1 MRCSRTGCGK
11 EGDGKF
17 CDECGAKMVDERMD
31 TVVICSGKLEDDSP
45 CGAELE
51 PSQKFCKNCGVKVDQ
66 SLFSSLQD
74 TCPNCGK
81 VLEQE
86 AKFCMECGHR
96 LKKPVGGQHSS
107 VMKEVESSG
116 RVDKTGMESLAER
129 KENNLVVKNDAVLSA
144 GSKDGDGDNIMK
156 GEKNIDAERKENRSL
171 TEESGG
177 HSEKRE
183 ENEDNNIKPDSSGSE
198 NSDKSHSEMTYISN
212 AASVNTEAAQ
222 ATENKSYSKLE
233 DDAGMAVNESD
244 ISTENGEEQAEISK
258 NDIGNISIIHENSK
272 TDLSEQLEEVHIGK
286 DKPGNLNIVD
296 STKTDSNDE
305 NKKKDM
311 RTTSAE
317 AKVGEDEEDTMEV
330 QSYGNGQVKRSKSQ
344 KENEKK
350 RKQET
355 EETRLD
361 KDREVNAE
369 EISEGPELTASNESV
384 AEDSNDKSKATDK
397 TEKCENKNKDTNARE
412 KMDSKNSSGTEITIP
427 EQSGMVFGSGRS
439 FGMNEMGGNYE
450 VKTPYGNNLF
460 TLSNKPS
467 TGGGL
472 DDEQVRGDD
481 NVNNNEALSPPDN
494 DMAAEDTVIY
504 SNDFTESNGQTD
516 KEGTDVDKPAGMETR
531 SKAKAKVAEENKANK
546 QQSKKPSKTE
556 DKQLK
561 AAERKFNEKCIKIQ
575 FHVLTSEEFRF
586 EPSKDKCILVMGNK
600 EMGGWKKKDRL
611 MREKR
616 KIEGFIYE
624 MVYEEMI
631 PTRLVAG
638 GSSIPYKYVII
649 KQDKPEKEY
658 WDHYMKNYKTG
669 EGYDRDLTVSLKLKS
684 I

>member
-1 MRCSRTGCGK
+1 
-11 EGDGKF
+11 
-17 CDECGAKMVDERMD
+17 
-31 TVVICSGKLEDDSP
+31 
-45 CGAELE
+45 
-51 PSQKFCKNCGVKVDQ
+51 
-66 SLFSSLQD
+66 
-74 TCPNCGK
+74 
-81 VLEQE
+81 
-86 AKFCMECGHR
+86 
-96 LKKPVGGQHSS
+96 
-107 VMKEVESSG
+107 
-116 RVDKTGMESLAER
+116 
-129 KENNLVVKNDAVLSA
+129 
-144 GSKDGDGDNIMK
+144 
-156 GEKNIDAERKENRSL
+156 
-171 TEESGG
+171 
-177 HSEKRE
+177 
-183 ENEDNNIKPDSSGSE
+183 
-198 NSDKSHSEMTYISN
+198 
-212 AASVNTEAAQ
+212 
-222 ATENKSYSKLE
+222 
-233 DDAGMAVNESD
+233 
-244 ISTENGEEQAEISK
+244 
-258 NDIGNISIIHENSK
+258 
-272 TDLSEQLEEVHIGK
+272 
-286 DKPGNLNIVD
+286 
-296 STKTDSNDE
+296 
-305 NKKKDM
+305 
-311 RTTSAE
+311 
-317 AKVGEDEEDTMEV
+317 
-330 QSYGNGQVKRSKSQ
+330 
-344 KENEKK
+344 
-350 RKQET
+350 
-355 EETRLD
+355 
-361 KDREVNAE
+361 
-369 EISEGPELTASNESV
+369 
-384 AEDSNDKSKATDK
+384 
-397 TEKCENKNKDTNARE
+397 
-412 KMDSKNSSGTEITIP
+412 MDSKNSSGTEITIP

-450 VKTPYGNNLF
+450 VKTPYRINLF

-467 TGGGL
+467 TGDGL
-472 DDEQVRGDD
+472 DDKQVREDD

-494 DMAAEDTVIY
+494 DMAAEDMLIY

-611 MREKR
+611 MKEKR

-684 I
+684 IDVWHQFDCFMEHEPRSLKDKFFDYFLWKKDLIKHAEKAAHAFCPDLTENEKSQLSIDDIVLQLKMLSESMKKIYYLDGKCWSDMKEFLKNMGSYITAAFMKQCNLEELQTSDIREKRERATVSALYFLYVIKTLDLGMPDKKGVRTLSKALLVSVDTEKKECPDLQLVDRHFTGKREALLEAMTSFVRKIAGASKDPCWLSVMPWVHFLSGQCVPFEIPPVDVKHDEYKPVWWGVAEIERDLDYFKGKSEKWSM